1 MTSAPSPHPSSLPL
15 PRTPLIGR
23 ERELAAVAKLLRE
36 DVPLLTLTGPGGV
49 GKTRVALQAA
59 ADLRSEFTDGV
70 YFVPLASIRDPI
82 LVIAAIAQAL
92 GLQDIG
98 SQPLAER
105 LVDVLRTRQTLLV
118 LDNFEQVVEAAP
130 ALAELMLACRYL
142 TLFVTSRTRL
152 HISGEHE
159 VAVPPLALP
168 DEDGMT
174 ARLQDGNIVNRN
186 IAQSAAVRLFVT
198 RTEAIVPAFRLTD
211 ENAAAVAAICR
222 RLDGLPLAIELA
234 ASQGKILPPEAL
246 LTRLDHR
253 LPVLTSGAR
262 DLPARHRTMRDA
274 IAWSYDLLPAEEARL
289 FRLLAIFA
297 GGFTLEAAEWMAGSL
312 SETEVS
318 GSQGVKVSG
327 ETPPRHPDIT
337 CVRGRVASH
346 DPETLAGIASLVD
359 KSLLQHVAGTT
370 EPRFAM
376 LETIREYGLEQLQ
389 AHEEL
394 EPTRRRHAAY
404 FMDFAGHAEPKL
416 RGQEQ
421 AAQLE
426 RLEIEH
432 DNFRE
437 ALASSLAAPDR
448 TADALRLAGALH
460 WFWYLR
466 GHFSEGRSW
475 LRRVLAQP
483 AAAERTPDRVKALVG
498 AAMMAS
504 RQDDFPDARRWLH
517 ESIAIALE
525 LGDLTTLTPALH
537 YLAMGRLLHADH
549 ATLQALVAESVA
561 LYRETGDRWGLAT
574 SLHALGMAA
583 VVTLRFDDA
592 RAPFAESLALYREL
606 QDTWGLA
613 RVLHYSG
620 EIARFRGD
628 YEDARARYEESL
640 ILYQQLGHQ
649 FSAATIRHNLGYVAE
664 HQGSPELALA
674 LFGQALRD
682 HVAYGDRT
690 NIAHCLAGVAGMLG
704 RLGHAAAAA
713 RLFGAAAGLLDR
725 IGIAVWPIDRVDYDR
740 HLAFVRGQ
748 LAVKVFDAA
757 YETGRAMPLDQAIAE
772 AFASIEARNDTPGVD
787 IPASSARGAS
797 EVDGFRLTPRELD
810 VLRLLTHRATD
821 REIADRLSISPR
833 TVMHH
838 VSRILAKLGVTDRRA
853 AAAWASAHG
862 IA

>member
-1 MTSAPSPHPSSLPL
+1 MTSAPSPPPSSLPL

-23 ERELAAVAKLLRE
+23 ERELAAVGELLRE

-59 ADLRSEFTDGV
+59 ADLRNEFADGV
-70 YFVPLASIRDPI
+70 YFVPLASIRDPT

-98 SQPLAER
+98 SRPLAER

-130 ALAELMLACRYL
+130 ALAELLLACRHL

-168 DEDGMT
+168 DEDGKT
-174 ARLQDGNIVNRN
+174 ASLQDGNIVSRD

-211 ENAAAVAAICR
+211 ENAAPVVAICR

-234 ASQGKILPPEAL
+234 ASHGKILPPDAL
-246 LTRLDHR
+246 LARLEQR
-253 LPVLTSGAR
+253 LPVLTGGAR
-262 DLPARHRTMRDA
+262 DLPARHQTMRDA

-289 FRLLAIFA
+289 FRRLAVFA
-297 GGFTLEAAEWMAGSL
+297 GGFTLEAAEAVGGRSA
-312 SETEVS
+312 E
-318 GSQGVKVSG
+318 GGRFAQGG
-327 ETPPRHPDIT
+327 EKGEEEDDGRSISRAPLPSAAPPSIL
-337 CVRGRVASH
+337 
-346 DPETLAGIASLVD
+346 EGISSLVD

-389 AHEEL
+389 AQEEL
-394 EPTRRRHAAY
+394 ERTRRRHAAY
-404 FMDFAGHAEPKL
+404 FLDFAGHAEPKL
-416 RGQEQ
+416 RGREQ

-432 DNFRE
+432 DNLRV
-437 ALASSLAAPDR
+437 ALAWSLAAPDR
-448 TADALRLAGALH
+448 TPDALRLAGALH

-466 GHFSEGRSW
+466 GHFSEGRGW

-483 AAAERTPDRVKALVG
+483 AAVERTPDRVKALVG
-498 AAMMAS
+498 AALMAS
-504 RQDDFPDARRWLH
+504 REDDFPDARRWLH

-549 ATLQALVAESVA
+549 AALQALVAGSVA

-620 EIARFRGD
+620 EIARFHGD

-640 ILYQQLGHQ
+640 NLYQELGHR
-649 FSAATIRHNLGYVAE
+649 FSAAIIMHNLGYVAE
-664 HQGSPELALA
+664 HQGSPERALA
-674 LFGQALRD
+674 LFAQALRD
-682 HVAYGDRT
+682 HREYGDRT

-704 RLGHAAAAA
+704 RLGEAAAAA
-713 RLFGAAAGLLDR
+713 RLFGAAADLLER
-725 IGIAVWPIDRVDYDR
+725 IGIVVWPIDKVDYER
-740 HLAFVRGQ
+740 HLAFVREQ
-748 LAVKVFDAA
+748 LAAKTFAAA
-757 YETGRAMPLDQAIAE
+757 YEVGRAMPLDQAIAE
-772 AFASIEARNDTPGVD
+772 AFASIEARNAAAGADA
-787 IPASSARGAS
+787 PASSARGAS
-797 EVDGFRLTPRELD
+797 EVDRFGLTPRELD
-810 VLRLLTHRATD
+810 VLRLLAHRATD

-853 AAAWASAHG
+853 AATWASANG

>member
-1 MTSAPSPHPSSLPL
+1 
-15 PRTPLIGR
+15 
-23 ERELAAVAKLLRE
+23 
-36 DVPLLTLTGPGGV
+36 
-49 GKTRVALQAA
+49 
-59 ADLRSEFTDGV
+59 
-70 YFVPLASIRDPI
+70 
-82 LVIAAIAQAL
+82 
-92 GLQDIG
+92 
-98 SQPLAER
+98 
-105 LVDVLRTRQTLLV
+105 
-118 LDNFEQVVEAAP
+118 VEAAP
-130 ALAELMLACRYL
+130 ALAELLLACRYL

-159 VAVPPLALP
+159 VPVPPLALP
-168 DEDGMT
+168 HEDGKM
-174 ARLQDGNIVNRN
+174 ASLQDGNIVSRD

-211 ENAAAVAAICR
+211 ENAAPVAAICR

-246 LTRLDHR
+246 LARLEQR
-253 LPVLTSGAR
+253 LPVLTGGAR
-262 DLPARHRTMRDA
+262 DLPARHQTMRDA
-274 IAWSYDLLPAEEARL
+274 IAWSYDLLSAEEARL

-297 GGFTLEAAEWMAGSL
+297 GGFTLAAAEAVGGRYA
-312 SETEVS
+312 E
-318 GSQGVKVSG
+318 GGRFAHG
-327 ETPPRHPDIT
+327 EE
-337 CVRGRVASH
+337 RGEEGGAALPSIL
-346 DPETLAGIASLVD
+346 DGIASLVD

-389 AHEEL
+389 AREEL
-394 EPTRRRHAAY
+394 ERTRRHHAMY
-404 FMDFAGHAEPKL
+404 YLDFAVHAEPKL
-416 RGQEQ
+416 RGREQ

-483 AAAERTPDRVKALVG
+483 AVAERTPDRVKALVG
-498 AAMMAS
+498 AALMAS
-504 RQDDFPDARRWLH
+504 REDDFPDARRWLH

-549 ATLQALVAESVA
+549 AALQALVTGSVA

-640 ILYQQLGHQ
+640 ILYQELGHR
-649 FSAATIRHNLGYVAE
+649 FSAAIIRHNLGYVAE
-664 HQGSPELALA
+664 HQGSAERALA
-674 LFGQALRD
+674 LFAQALRD
-682 HVAYGDRT
+682 QLQYGDRT

-704 RLGHAAAAA
+704 RLGQAAAAA
-713 RLFGAAAGLLDR
+713 RLFGAAADLLER
-725 IGIAVWPIDRVDYDR
+725 IGIVIWPIDKADYER

-748 LAVKVFDAA
+748 LAAKLFDAA

-772 AFASIEARNDTPGVD
+772 AFASIEARNAASGADA
-787 IPASSARGAS
+787 PASSARGAS
-797 EVDGFRLTPRELD
+797 EVDRFGLTPRELD
-810 VLRLLTHRATD
+810 VLRLLAHRATD

-838 VSRILAKLGVTDRRA
+838 VSRILAKLGVMDRRA
-853 AAAWASAHG
+853 AATWASAHG
-862 IA
+862 IG